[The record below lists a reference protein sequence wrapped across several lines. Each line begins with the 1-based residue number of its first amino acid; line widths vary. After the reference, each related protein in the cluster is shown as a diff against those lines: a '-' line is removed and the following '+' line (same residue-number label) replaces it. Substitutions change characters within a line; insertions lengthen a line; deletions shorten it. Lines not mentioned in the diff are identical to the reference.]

1 MRKELLRSKVFLA
14 GAGLLVI
21 GASPLLLYLL
31 YELVTGARGGNPVGL
46 GLLFAVSFWPAVMLM
61 AVGAV
66 RAALRAL
73 GGSGRK

>member
-46 GLLFAVSFWPAVMLM
+46 GLLFFVSFWPSVILM
-61 AVGAV
+61 GVGAVGAAR
-66 RAALRAL
+66 RA
-73 GGSGRK
+73 GGGGAK